1 MLKYIRYDLQIIGNF
16 IKPNSKV
23 LDLGCGDG
31 TLLEYLK
38 LTKNVIPYGVEISE
52 KGIEKCIE
60 KGVPVFQGDIDEG
73 LLDYK
78 NNSFDYVILSQTLQ
92 VTKKPYKVLMEM
104 LRVGKKCIVS
114 FPNFGYLTI
123 RLYLLFKGRMPKVKF
138 LPYNWY
144 DTPNIHH
151 LTIQDFYIFCK
162 ENNIRILK
170 KVFLNFSLKKN
181 KIIKFLPNIFAQYG
195 IFMITK
201 NNK

>member
-1 MLKYIRYDLQIIGNF
+1 MLRYIRYDLQIIGDF
-16 IKPNSKV
+16 IEPGSRV

-31 TLLEYLK
+31 VLLEYLK
-38 LTKNVIPYGVEISE
+38 KTKNVIPYGVEISDE
-52 KGIEKCIE
+52 GIEKCID

-73 LLDYK
+73 LVDYN

-104 LRVGKKCIVS
+104 LRVGKRCIVS
-114 FPNFGYLTI
+114 FPNFGYFTI

-151 LTIQDFYIFCK
+151 LTIKDFYEFCK
-162 ENNIRILK
+162 ENNITILK
-170 KVFLNFSLKKN
+170 EVFLNFSIKQCKLI
-181 KIIKFLPNIFAQYG
+181 KIFPNLFAQYG
-195 IFMITK
+195 IFLITK
-201 NNK
+201 E